1 MSGATDGVQEIS
13 AEDAALWLKSAKP
26 PRLIDVREQDEWETA
41 RIAGAELLPLSQWPD
56 LALQKLTDKS
66 QPLLMQ
72 CHHGA
77 RSARAAAWLLSQG
90 FSDVTNLAGGI
101 AAWSEE
107 VDAKVPTY

>member
-1 MSGATDGVQEIS
+1 MSGAPAPIPEIS
-13 AEDAALWLKSAKP
+13 VTDAAALLQTANA
-26 PRLIDVREQDEWETA
+26 PRLIDVREQDEWDIA

-77 RSARAAAWLLSQG
+77 RSARAAAWLLGQG

-107 VDAKVPTY
+107 VDAAVPSY